1 MRDRISEKGTE
12 STNIL
17 KDKTSY
23 FEKANGKIEL
33 KRSQKYFYQI
43 QGQVS
48 QLKRVSLYICNGK
61 NLPLYVETVTFD
73 ENF

>member
-1 MRDRISEKGTE
+1 MCERISEKGTE
-12 STNIL
+12 SINIL
-17 KDKTSY
+17 KDKRFY
-23 FEKANGKIEL
+23 FEKTNGKIEL

-48 QLKRVSLYICNGK
+48 QLKGVSLYICNGK
-61 NLPLYVETVTFD
+61 NVPLYVETVTFD